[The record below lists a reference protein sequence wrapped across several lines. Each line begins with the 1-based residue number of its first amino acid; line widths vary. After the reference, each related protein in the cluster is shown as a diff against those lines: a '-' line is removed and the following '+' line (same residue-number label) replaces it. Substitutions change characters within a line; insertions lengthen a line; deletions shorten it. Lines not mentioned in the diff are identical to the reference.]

1 MYSIF
6 LPFAA
11 MVVDLCVAYIYLK
24 HNWWLG
30 GGTTALIALIPL
42 FITAFLL
49 YSGTSRLKQATVF
62 LGFLH
67 SGTQLLFQITLLF
80 KHWGEFGE
88 VIIQYGTLGSP
99 QYSIVMLSCIFSSLV
114 VAKSARECH
123 FLCQAP
129 EKNHVSFT
137 ASHFRATPFFLLHT
151 SFRSLSLGL
160 IGAFLPFYPWS
171 WYTVMFLFLGVN
183 FLVNLK
189 VFFFPPLISVLTAF
203 TAVLTPSIYP
213 TDTPVH
219 ITVVANFHIVNSVT
233 TTAII
238 ALCAL
243 VQSLS
248 VDLRYEWNKWSLSS
262 TNSTHLATATCLP
275 SSPDCSTP
283 SASFPPLPPLLA
295 LGILP
300 PLLLLGVFYILMV
313 VLVMGLIRPGFLQ
326 LPVRPSPPVAEEEEE
341 EKVEVDITDK
351 RVRSISLDESRYK
364 VNFGRGLSFSSTL
377 PTIEDEEAANNNT
390 SEHLDMNMARAA
402 SSDTVG
408 LTEEEVESVV
418 RLVEGELEEQRMERC
433 NYRFSQIHQAPETD
447 M

>member
-1 MYSIF
+1 
-6 LPFAA
+6 
-11 MVVDLCVAYIYLK
+11 
-24 HNWWLG
+24 
-30 GGTTALIALIPL
+30 
-42 FITAFLL
+42 
-49 YSGTSRLKQATVF
+49 
-62 LGFLH
+62 
-67 SGTQLLFQITLLF
+67 
-80 KHWGEFGE
+80 
-88 VIIQYGTLGSP
+88 
-99 QYSIVMLSCIFSSLV
+99 
-114 VAKSARECH
+114 
-123 FLCQAP
+123 
-129 EKNHVSFT
+129 
-137 ASHFRATPFFLLHT
+137 
-151 SFRSLSLGL
+151 
-160 IGAFLPFYPWS
+160 
-171 WYTVMFLFLGVN
+171 MFLFLGVN

-351 RVRSISLDESRYK
+351 RVRSISLDESR
-364 VNFGRGLSFSSTL
+364 
-377 PTIEDEEAANNNT
+377 
-390 SEHLDMNMARAA
+390 
-402 SSDTVG
+402 
-408 LTEEEVESVV
+408 
-418 RLVEGELEEQRMERC
+418 
-433 NYRFSQIHQAPETD
+433 
-447 M
+447 